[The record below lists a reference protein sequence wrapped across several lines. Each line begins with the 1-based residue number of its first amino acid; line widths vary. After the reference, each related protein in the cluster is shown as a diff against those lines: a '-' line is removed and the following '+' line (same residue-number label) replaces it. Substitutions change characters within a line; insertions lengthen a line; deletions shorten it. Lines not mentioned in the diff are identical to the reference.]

1 MKAITSKSTLNYG
14 LLYDFGHRNLAPLAA
29 FGLSEGLLRF
39 VLSGYSYQ
47 DMSLNLYVYFY
58 FSRRLIP
65 FRDFLRKYHDTHPE
79 ELEAISPGFYS
90 NFVSFLSEHFGY

>member
-1 MKAITSKSTLNYG
+1 MKVITSKSTLIYG

-39 VLSGYSYQ
+39 VLSEFSYL
-47 DMSLNLYVYFY
+47 DMALNLYVYFY
-58 FSRRLIP
+58 FSRKRIP
-65 FRDFLRKYHDTHPE
+65 FCDFLRKYHETHPE

-90 NFVSFLSEHFGY
+90 NFVSSYPEYFGH